1 MQNRNP
7 PKPFLTTS
15 GAFLGQEGGI
25 FINFEK
31 LTANYFISIAMK
43 LKTYETPE
51 VELLRFTLETNF
63 CESGGLDDLEVID
76 PSGIVFDAPSFD
88 IF

>member
-1 MQNRNP
+1 
-7 PKPFLTTS
+7 
-15 GAFLGQEGGI
+15 
-25 FINFEK
+25 
-31 LTANYFISIAMK
+31 MK

-63 CESGGLDDLEVID
+63 CESGGLEDLDVINPD
-76 PSGIVFDAPSFD
+76 GLVFDTSAFD

>member
-1 MQNRNP
+1 
-7 PKPFLTTS
+7 
-15 GAFLGQEGGI
+15 
-25 FINFEK
+25 
-31 LTANYFISIAMK
+31 MK

-63 CESGGLDDLEVID
+63 CESGGLDN
-76 PSGIVFDAPSFD
+76 FDVLPGAGDDFFEAPGF

>member
-1 MQNRNP
+1 
-7 PKPFLTTS
+7 
-15 GAFLGQEGGI
+15 
-25 FINFEK
+25 
-31 LTANYFISIAMK
+31 MK

>member
-1 MQNRNP
+1 MYFCFDYNRIKLNNNQ
-7 PKPFLTTS
+7 LTFNT
-15 GAFLGQEGGI
+15 
-25 FINFEK
+25 
-31 LTANYFISIAMK
+31 MK

-63 CESGGLDDLEVID
+63 CESGGIDDLEVID